1 VDVATAGER
10 KALAGAFGFG
20 GIGDE
25 YMKAGRRTDA
35 VRAYQRAL
43 QLDPTNAELQTK
55 LANARQG

>member
-1 VDVATAGER
+1 
-10 KALAGAFGFG
+10 LAGAFGFG

-25 YMKAGRRTDA
+25 YMKAGRRADA

-55 LANARQG
+55 LANAKQG